1 MSYTYVNFFLDM
13 TCEFNYRY
21 KCQSTDLNK
30 YVFYNQYFF
39 GRGYPIMGRKP
50 VRDERRKQIL
60 DAVHQCL
67 LEKPFHKTSIKDI
80 ARKAGL
86 NHGALHY
93 YFENKE
99 HILLEYIDY
108 TKKQFDIVYNDFLK
122 EAYVRPTSDL
132 DSINEKCRWTL
143 NELSF
148 HQEYA
153 KIFIEIWAHALYNPN
168 VMKKIKD
175 MYREWRDQF
184 SSDISNI
191 VDSKKEARKISL
203 TMIAVFEGLSLMSSL
218 FAKKDLQYDFD
229 FNEFLKLLNTK

>member
-1 MSYTYVNFFLDM
+1 
-13 TCEFNYRY
+13 
-21 KCQSTDLNK
+21 
-30 YVFYNQYFF
+30 
-39 GRGYPIMGRKP
+39 MGRKT

-108 TKKQFDIVYNDFLK
+108 SQKKFDIFYDKFLK
-122 EAYVRPTSDL
+122 EENVRSAADL
-132 DSINEKCRWTL
+132 DSINEKCHWAL
-143 NELSF
+143 DELTF
-148 HQEYA
+148 HKEYA
-153 KIFIEIWAHALYNPN
+153 RIFIEIWAHALYNPN
-168 VMKKIKD
+168 VMKKIKG
-175 MYREWRDQF
+175 MYRERRDTLF
-184 SSDISNI
+184 SDISNI

-203 TMIAVFEGLSLMSSL
+203 TVIAVFEGLSLMSSL
-218 FAKKDLQYDFD
+218 FSKKDLQYDFD
-229 FNEFLKLLNTK
+229 FNDFLKLLNTK